1 MWVWVC
7 LCCAYRQYLFQATA
21 HKFISDV
28 QPEVQLIRRCYQC
41 IDKLHACN
49 LQQEVNTG
57 QRERE
62 REREMEREKEREREK
77 SDGEPEKGMTDF
89 FQKLMKSMPACIL
102 NELCPLEAEDHN

>member
-1 MWVWVC
+1 MW
-7 LCCAYRQYLFQATA
+7 LRCAYRQYLFQATA

-28 QPEVQLIRRCYQC
+28 QPEVQLIRGRYER
-41 IDKLHACN
+41 IDELHACH
-49 LQQEVNTG
+49 LQHEGDTE

-62 REREMEREKEREREK
+62 GEREGGEK
-77 SDGEPEKGMTDF
+77 GEPVKETTDFF